1 LSLPVG
7 AIWTENGTM
16 KSTDKFLI
24 GIAAAIILLVVVA
37 FLVVLTRPEPE
48 YQSADSPEA
57 IVHNYLL
64 ALLQA
69 DYERAHGY
77 LSLSLKGY
85 PENAQAFADDVD
97 DSYSLRS
104 DDRDVTIDTQSAT
117 IRGNMATVEVLETS
131 FSSGDLFS
139 SGNYSLRFDM
149 KLRQENG
156 EWKLVDGD
164 RYWTSCWEKA
174 PADDSYC
181 W

>member
-1 LSLPVG
+1 
-7 AIWTENGTM
+7 M

-24 GIAAAIILLVVVA
+24 GIATAIILLVVIA

-48 YQSADSPEA
+48 YQSTDSPEA

-64 ALLQA
+64 ALRNG

-77 LSLSLKGY
+77 LSPSLKSY
-85 PENAQAFADDVD
+85 PENAEAFADDVD
-97 DSYSLRS
+97 GSYSHRFE
-104 DDRDVTIDTQSAT
+104 DRDVTLDTQSAT
-117 IRGNMATVEVLETS
+117 IRGNTATVEVLETS
-131 FSSGDLFS
+131 FSSSGLFS
-139 SGNYSLRFDM
+139 SGNYTRSFDM

-174 PADDSYC
+174 PSDDSYC

>member
-1 LSLPVG
+1 
-7 AIWTENGTM
+7 M

-24 GIAAAIILLVVVA
+24 GITAAIILLIVIAFVVV
-37 FLVVLTRPEPE
+37 LSRPEPE

-64 ALLQA
+64 ALRQG
-69 DYERAHGY
+69 DYERAYGY
-77 LSLSLKGY
+77 LSPGLKGY
-85 PENAQAFADDVD
+85 PDDAQAFADDVD
-97 DSYSLRS
+97 DSYSFRLENQ
-104 DDRDVTIDTQSAT
+104 DVTIDIQSAA
-117 IRGNMATVEVLETS
+117 IRGNAATVEVLETS

-139 SGNYSLRFDM
+139 SGNYSQRFDM

-156 EWKLVDGD
+156 QWMLVDGE

-174 PADDSYC
+174 PSDDSYC